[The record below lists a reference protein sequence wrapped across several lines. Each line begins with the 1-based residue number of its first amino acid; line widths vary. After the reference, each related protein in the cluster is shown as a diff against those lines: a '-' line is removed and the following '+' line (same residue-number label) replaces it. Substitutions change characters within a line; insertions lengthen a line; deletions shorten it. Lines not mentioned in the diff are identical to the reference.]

1 MTAKKQPPQ
10 KPPASLLSPKPTA
23 APKAPAAGKAPAA
36 PKDAQGAGE
45 KAPAAEPKAPA
56 AEPTTVDPSLAAELA
71 ELKRKNE
78 ELLALLQAKAAP
90 ATPQEK
96 KVFSPAAVLPKAGP
110 SEPPAG
116 LAVADQAA
124 PDTAE
129 SEQKTP
135 MVLDPQEA
143 DLAERFDLSDKDCL
157 HMLVEI
163 PLVQNQSMLV

>member
-23 APKAPAAGKAPAA
+23 AEAAPKPTAAPKAPAAGKAPAA
-36 PKDAQGAGE
+36 PKDAPAAGE

-56 AEPTTVDPSLAAELA
+56 AEPNSVDPSLAAELA
-71 ELKRKNE
+71 QLKRKNE

-90 ATPQEK
+90 ATP
-96 KVFSPAAVLPKAGP
+96 VLPKAGP